1 MRYVYDGNNVWA
13 DLYSDNSLQSHYIH
27 GQGTDNLLAR
37 VSVWMENGNKHR
49 SRARLAFT
57 A

>member
-37 VSVWMENGNKHR
+37 GSVWMENGNKHR